1 MQFLTWVVPME
12 LGISRIPVKKDD
24 LKMLKAMGARCIVC
38 LATEW
43 EIAPY
48 WGGIYSYE
56 HAVIDEGMEFYFLPV
71 EPGGAPNTRDMVNL
85 LDWISSRAAKGR
97 PSVVHCFAGVGRAAT
112 VAAGYL
118 IFSRGMTANAAIEY
132 MRRIKPGAIETYIQ
146 EETLMTL
153 SAFLTSI
160 LAGQIPIE
168 IALNPPERRR
178 RGIMDRLRGIFR
190 R

>member
-12 LGISRIPVKKDD
+12 LGISRIPVRREDIKK
-24 LKMLKAMGARCIVC
+24 LKAMGARCIVC

-56 HAVIDEGMEFYFLPV
+56 HAVVNEGMEFYFLPV
-71 EPGGAPNTRDMVNL
+71 EPGGAPSTGEMIRL
-85 LDWISSRAAKGR
+85 LEWISSRATKGR
-97 PSVVHCFAGVGRAAT
+97 PSAVHCFAGVGRAAT

-118 IFSRGMTANAAIEY
+118 IFSKGMTVEAAIDY
-132 MRRIKPGAIETYIQ
+132 IRRIRPGAIETYAQ
-146 EETLMTL
+146 EEALMTL

-160 LAGQIPIE
+160 LIGQIPIE
-168 IALNPPERRR
+168 IALNPPERRK
-178 RGIMDRLRGIFR
+178 RGIIDRLIAIFR
-190 R
+190 H